1 MRGVCFYRYISH
13 EMRTPLSAA
22 AMGLSLLEDDIEQ
35 VPWKWSLVAL
45 QDTLP
50 MTPR

>member
-1 MRGVCFYRYISH
+1 MRGAFLTRYISH

-35 VPWKWSLVAL
+35 VRCKLSMDNP
-45 QDTLP
+45 
-50 MTPR
+50 

>member
-1 MRGVCFYRYISH
+1 MPCHVLTERPAGRFFNRYISH

-35 VPWKWSLVAL
+35 VP
-45 QDTLP
+45 
-50 MTPR
+50 

>member
-1 MRGVCFYRYISH
+1 MRGVFLTRYISH

-35 VPWKWSLVAL
+35 VP
-45 QDTLP
+45 
-50 MTPR
+50 